1 MIISKNIIFEE
12 FNSKAKS
19 NTLTKYLKKMINEN
33 NEILKSFR
41 ITYKDKFNKKLI
53 SKLKKI
59 KKICIIG
66 MGGSILG
73 SKAIHS
79 FLFEKIKKDFFF
91 IDNLNFRINKKIL
104 KEKKINLIISKSGNT
119 LETISNSNIILNKKD
134 KNIFIVENKN
144 NYLLKLA
151 NKLKAEIV
159 HHNNYIGGRYSV
171 LSEVGMLPSALM
183 GLEINKFRKFNN
195 LIKNKRFLNSIVKNV
210 ANQLELIKK
219 KKNNSVILNYD
230 EKSTDL
236 FNWYQQLMAESL
248 GKNNTGIL
256 PIISC
261 MPKDNHSL
269 MQFYLD
275 GPKNYFFTFFMVK
288 EKYSQKL
295 SNKNIL
301 NSHDYLKNKSLKDI
315 LFSQFTATQKV
326 FKKKKIPYRTFV
338 INNRSE
344 EALGELFTFF
354 ILEVILLGKFMKNNP
369 FDQPAVELIKKE
381 TNKLLI

>member
-1 MIISKNIIFEE
+1 MIISKNIVFKE
-12 FNSKAKS
+12 FNSKAKFNKIS
-19 NTLTKYLKKMINEN
+19 KYLKKIIYEN
-33 NEILKSFR
+33 NEIFKSLR
-41 ITYKDKFNKKLI
+41 ITYKDEFDKKLI
-53 SKLKKI
+53 SKIKKI

-79 FLFEKIKKDFFF
+79 FLFDRIKKELFF
-91 IDNLNFRINKKIL
+91 IDNLNFRINKNIL
-104 KEKKINLIISKSGNT
+104 NKKKVNLIISKSGNT
-119 LETISNSNIILNKKD
+119 LETISNSSIILNKKD
-134 KNIFIVENKN
+134 ENIFIVENKN

-183 GLEINKFRKFNN
+183 GLEIKKFRKFNN
-195 LIKNKRFLNSIVKNV
+195 LIKNKRFLNAIVKNV
-210 ANQLELIKK
+210 ANQLDLIKK

-230 EKSTDL
+230 AKSIDL
-236 FNWYQQLMAESL
+236 FNWYQQLVAESL
-248 GKNNTGIL
+248 GKNNTGVL
-256 PIISC
+256 PIISS
-261 MPKDNHSL
+261 MPKDNHSI
-269 MQFYLD
+269 MQYYLD
-275 GPKNYFFTFFMVK
+275 GPKNYFFTFFIVK

-295 SNKNIL
+295 NNKNIL
-301 NSHDYLKNKSLKDI
+301 NSRNYLKNKSFRDI

-326 FKKKKIPYRTFV
+326 FMKKKIPFRTFV
-338 INNRSE
+338 INNRDE
-344 EALGELFTFF
+344 ETLGELFTFF

-369 FDQPAVELIKKE
+369 YNQPAVELIKSE

>member
-41 ITYKDKFNKKLI
+41 ISYKDKFNKKLI

-288 EKYSQKL
+288 EKNSQKL

-326 FKKKKIPYRTFV
+326 FKKKK
-338 INNRSE
+338 NS
-344 EALGELFTFF
+344 L
-354 ILEVILLGKFMKNNP
+354 
-369 FDQPAVELIKKE
+369 
-381 TNKLLI
+381 

>member
-1 MIISKNIIFEE
+1 
-12 FNSKAKS
+12 
-19 NTLTKYLKKMINEN
+19 
-33 NEILKSFR
+33 
-41 ITYKDKFNKKLI
+41 
-53 SKLKKI
+53 
-59 KKICIIG
+59 
-66 MGGSILG
+66 
-73 SKAIHS
+73 
-79 FLFEKIKKDFFF
+79 
-91 IDNLNFRINKKIL
+91 
-104 KEKKINLIISKSGNT
+104 
-119 LETISNSNIILNKKD
+119 
-134 KNIFIVENKN
+134 
-144 NYLLKLA
+144 
-151 NKLKAEIV
+151 
-159 HHNNYIGGRYSV
+159 
-171 LSEVGMLPSALM
+171 M

-195 LIKNKRFLNSIVKNV
+195 LIKNKRFLNAIVKNV

-261 MPKDNHSL
+261 MPKDNHSV

-295 SNKNIL
+295 SSKNIF
-301 NSHDYLKNKSLKDI
+301 NSHDYLKDKSLRDI
-315 LFSQFTATQKV
+315 LLSQFTATQKV

-369 FDQPAVELIKKE
+369 FNQPAVELIKKE

>member
-1 MIISKNIIFEE
+1 MIISKNIFFKE
-12 FNSKAKS
+12 FNSKAKFNEIS
-19 NTLTKYLKKMINEN
+19 KYLKKIIDEN
-33 NEILKSFR
+33 NEILKSLR
-41 ITYKDKFNKKLI
+41 ISYKDKFNKKLI

-79 FLFEKIKKDFFF
+79 FLFERIKKELFF
-91 IDNLNFRINKKIL
+91 IDNLNFRINKNIL
-104 KEKKINLIISKSGNT
+104 KKKKVNLIISKSGNT
-119 LETISNSNIILNKKD
+119 LETISNSSIILNKKD
-134 KNIFIVENKN
+134 ENIFIVENKN

-183 GLEINKFRKFNN
+183 GLEIKKFRKFNN
-195 LIKNKRFLNSIVKNV
+195 LIKNKRFLNAIVKNV
-210 ANQLELIKK
+210 ANQLEFIKK
-219 KKNNSVILNYD
+219 KKNNSIILNYD
-230 EKSTDL
+230 EKSIDL

-248 GKNNTGIL
+248 GKNNTGVL
-256 PIISC
+256 PIISS
-261 MPKDNHSL
+261 MPKDNHSM
-269 MQFYLD
+269 MQYYLD
-275 GPKNYFFTFFMVK
+275 GPKNYFFTFFIVK

-301 NSHDYLKNKSLKDI
+301 NSRNYLKNKSFRDI
-315 LFSQFTATQKV
+315 IFSQFTATQKV
-326 FKKKKIPYRTFV
+326 FKKKKIPFRTFV
-338 INNRSE
+338 INNRNE
-344 EALGELFTFF
+344 ETLGELFTFF
-354 ILEVILLGKFMKNNP
+354 MLEVILLGKFIKNNP
-369 FDQPAVELIKKE
+369 FNQPEVELIKSE

>member
-1 MIISKNIIFEE
+1 MIISKNIIFKE
-12 FNSKAKS
+12 FNSKTKS
-19 NTLTKYLKKMINEN
+19 NKLSKYLKKIIKEN
-33 NEILKSFR
+33 NEIFKSLR
-41 ITYKDKFNKKLI
+41 VTYKDKFNKKLI

-79 FLFEKIKKDFFF
+79 FLFEKIKKEFFF
-91 IDNLNFRINKKIL
+91 IDNLNFRINKNIL
-104 KEKKINLIISKSGNT
+104 NKKKINLVISKSGNT

-159 HHNNYIGGRYSV
+159 YHNNYIGGRYSV

-183 GLEINKFRKFNN
+183 GLEINKFRKFND
-195 LIKNKRFLNSIVKNV
+195 LIKNKRFLNAIVKNV
-210 ANQLELIKK
+210 ANQIELLKK

-256 PIISC
+256 PIISS

-288 EKYSQKL
+288 EKHSQTL
-295 SNKNIL
+295 SNKDIL
-301 NSHDYLKNKSLKDI
+301 NSHDYLKNKSLRDI

-326 FKKKKIPYRTFV
+326 FKEKKIPYRTFV

>member
-41 ITYKDKFNKKLI
+41 ISYKDKFNKKLI

-288 EKYSQKL
+288 EKNSQKL